1 MPFRAQTIVALKKLI
16 LDGRYDVPAYVSVE
30 CCQLIAGF
38 LQPVPAKRYNL
49 ETAKGTRWLRGRN
62 GTSSAALI
70 AGNGNGSS
78 SSSRGSVAKY
88 DLKTSYGRLL
98 RSRRLAAAERRNTLS
113 EFSTAEYDFSGVVT
127 TNGSTKTR
135 SNRFSLVEP
144 TSGSVPITSTST
156 TTSNRRS
163 SPTESEKS
171 PPPPSSSS
179 VTQPSTPA
187 TSTKILSDEERQTFR
202 QLLTLGIDDT
212 VIVQH
217 LERGSIS
224 AIVGTFRII
233 LHRAI
238 MESALAAAAAARSE
252 RSRKEANGSRGS
264 SSAASTAT
272 ANANGNG
279 NLGRSTS
286 IQVAAF
292 DRFWANYARKASA
305 GTQGKTTAAAAA
317 VLNSQSKQTGK
328 KQPPLSITPGP
339 RQATVRQ
346 MIKLQQQQQPPQSS
360 TEPNHHNKTVVT
372 VVDSFRRKSEEDPR
386 SETATSGSSSN
397 AGTPKDSA
405 VTTKRNSASKFSK
418 MMAAMVIAS
427 SKHQQQQ
434 NGSSQKGTPS
444 SASGRLANGSAK
456 KTAIG
461 QVMTIT
467 ENGGFHPHDGNDHH
481 HFAAGKMQSRELKQ
495 NVTAAAAAAETET
508 PKEGS
513 QKEQERQKVG
523 RQKSTS
529 SSKDSRSNDGVT
541 LVVENGGTAAE
552 KPAANG
558 HLPVM
563 AANLPHPQHLSSSSA
578 NSNGRLSRS
587 WRTIKSLVTDSTIC
601 GTANIAPLSNGGGPK
616 SLPYQNGQ
624 ADNHARASSPTASAS
639 HTAHS
644 NHHSRSST
652 PSSSSTSKQ
661 GLPSHHHVLHK
672 TTTLQIT
679 VPPVVAN
686 SNSGGASTLLWSPT
700 GNGTSSGSGK
710 LPGSPLRRSQ
720 TTPNVSTCY
729 RNHHLLLLNSTGS
742 ASASS
747 SHKSKY
753 SAANGRCTIF

>member
-70 AGNGNGSS
+70 AGNGSGSS

-127 TNGSTKTR
+127 TNGSKTR

-144 TSGSVPITSTST
+144 TSGSVPIS

-163 SPTESEKS
+163 SPTESEQS
-171 PPPPSSSS
+171 PPPST
-179 VTQPSTPA
+179 TQPSTPA
-187 TSTKILSDEERQTFR
+187 TSTKILSNEERQTFR

-238 MESALAAAAAARSE
+238 MESALAAAAARSAAAQAE
-252 RSRKEANGSRGS
+252 KSRKEANGSRGS
-264 SSAASTAT
+264 SATSATAT
-272 ANANGNG
+272 ANG

-328 KQPPLSITPGP
+328 KHQQQQPLSITPGP

-346 MIKLQQQQQPPQSS
+346 MIKLQQQQQQPPQSS
-360 TEPNHHNKTVVT
+360 TEQNHHHNTVVT

-397 AGTPKDSA
+397 AGTPKESA
-405 VTTKRNSASKFSK
+405 AATATKRNSASKFSK

-434 NGSSQKGTPS
+434 NGGSQKGTPS

-529 SSKDSRSNDGVT
+529 SSSKDSRSNDGVT

-563 AANLPHPQHLSSSSA
+563 AANLQHPQHLSSSSA

-661 GLPSHHHVLHK
+661 GFPPHHHVLHK

-679 VPPVVAN
+679 VPPVGAS